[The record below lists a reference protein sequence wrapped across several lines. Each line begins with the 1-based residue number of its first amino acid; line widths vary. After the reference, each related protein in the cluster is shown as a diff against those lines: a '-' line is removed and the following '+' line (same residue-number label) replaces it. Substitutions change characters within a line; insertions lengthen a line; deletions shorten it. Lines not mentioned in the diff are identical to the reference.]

1 VENSELIYGGI
12 LVVVLLVLAGYYG
25 FRQVQMLRGLRAP
38 DERSPEERAFCRKQA
53 WRRLICSALM
63 MALAGLLAGSVAFTP
78 SIRRIVAYNEAAIEN
93 AEEPRPE
100 LEDQRIAKIVYG
112 SYWIVILLVLLA
124 IVAMAGLDLMA
135 IRRYGH
141 SQLLQIQH
149 DRRVMI
155 EKEVA
160 KLRRDRNGHV

>member
-12 LVVVLLVLAGYYG
+12 LVVVLLALAGYYG
-25 FRQVQMLRGLRAP
+25 FRQVQMLRGLRVP

-53 WRRLICSALM
+53 WRRLICSVLM
-63 MALAGLLAGSVAFTP
+63 IALAGLLAGSVAFTP
-78 SIRRIVAYNEAAIEN
+78 SIRRIVAYNEATVED
-93 AEEPRPE
+93 AEEARPD
-100 LEDQRIAKIVYG
+100 LEDQRVAKIVYG
-112 SYWIVILLVLLA
+112 SYWIVVLLVLLS
-124 IVAMAGLDLMA
+124 IVALAGIDVIA

-141 SQLLQIQH
+141 TQLLQIQN
-149 DRRVMI
+149 DRRAMI